1 MATSLVVVFLNP
13 RKRVLLQSL
22 EIWPRPGMDEF
33 LLVGRK
39 ERFRNR
45 VIVTNPG
52 TTQRSTNLVFPT
64 ILSKI
69 RRRILTGFNQS
80 MQHRYFLEI
89 VAVR

>member
-33 LLVGRK
+33 LLVGRE
-39 ERFRNR
+39 ERFRDG

-52 TTQRSTNLVFPT
+52 TAQ
-64 ILSKI
+64 
-69 RRRILTGFNQS
+69 
-80 MQHRYFLEI
+80 
-89 VAVR
+89 